1 MGTGY
6 TLQYDRTFYS
16 ITYVTDV
23 SPVPVGTLLFE
34 LKIFVETL
42 PVTLIIGIDQELRF
56 DDDSTTRTVITN
68 ESPVI
73 LNITSGTSN
82 DPSSPN
88 GLLSGVKY
96 SGIQIT
102 TFLGPTFS
110 DTFQVNFDIT
120 ITETTSNVIYILLII
135 N

>member
-23 SPVPVGTLLFE
+23 SPVPVGTTLFE

-42 PVTLIIGIDQELRF
+42 PVTLIMGLDQELRF
-56 DDDSTTRTVITN
+56 DDGSTTRTVITN
-68 ESPVI
+68 ESPVR
-73 LNITSGTSN
+73 LNISSGTSN
-82 DPSSPN
+82 IPSSPN
-88 GLLSGVKY
+88 GLLFNATY
-96 SGIQIT
+96 SGIRIT
-102 TFLGPTFS
+102 TFLGPTFTDS
-110 DTFQVNFDIT
+110 FQVNVDIT
-120 ITETTSNVIYILLII
+120 ITETISNV